1 MDNPMIVATLLQKG
15 GKNMAGV
22 LTPLE
27 HSVHMLNAC
36 RLYSADITLTKECI
50 IAFYG
55 NSIYEKAFTAY
66 ESQI

>member
-1 MDNPMIVATLLQKG
+1 MDNPMIIATILRKG
-15 GKNMAGV
+15 GKNMAGT
-22 LTPLE
+22 LPPLE

-36 RLYSADITLTKECI
+36 RLYSSSIALTKECI

-55 NSIYEKAFTAY
+55 NEIYEKAFSVY